1 MRRALALA
9 IGLAGAPGTVWPQA
23 DPPGPELSV
32 ALQRTDAGLEARI
45 RVIQL
50 SAAGELVTLLQ
61 SGFPLYVTHRAELW
75 RARSNWFDQFIE
87 DVSWEVIVTYD
98 PLSERFITVR
108 SDGTR
113 RVHRGVAELERVLST
128 VYRVPLRAP
137 GNGRFYSV
145 ATVEAI
151 PLSDSDLEETARW
164 LRGDL
169 PKAATDQGGSVG
181 DALARGARRLLV
193 RAAGLSK
200 VKLSARSAQVTF
212 PP

>member
-1 MRRALALA
+1 MRRALAVA
-9 IGLAGAPGTVWPQA
+9 FGLAWAPGVLWSQTDSLEPA
-23 DPPGPELSV
+23 LV
-32 ALQRTDAGLEARI
+32 ATLQLTDAGLEARI
-45 RVIQL
+45 RATQL

-75 RARSNWFDQFIE
+75 RARSNWFDQFIS

-98 PLSERFITVR
+98 PLSERFLTVR
-108 SDGTR
+108 SDGRR
-113 RVHRGVAELERVLST
+113 RVHRGVIDLERALST
-128 VYRVPLRAP
+128 VYRVPFAAR
-137 GNGRFYSV
+137 GGGRFYVV
-145 ATVEAI
+145 ATVEAT

-169 PKAATDQGGSVG
+169 PEAATEQGGSVG

-200 VKLSARSAQVTF
+200 VKLSARSAQVTI
-212 PP
+212 P